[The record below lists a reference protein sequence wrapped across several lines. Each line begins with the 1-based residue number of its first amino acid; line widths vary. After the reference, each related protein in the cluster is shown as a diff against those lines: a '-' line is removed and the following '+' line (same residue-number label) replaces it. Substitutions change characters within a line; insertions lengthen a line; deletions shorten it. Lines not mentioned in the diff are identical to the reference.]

1 MNTKITLVSLFDKNR
16 TLLEKELQGLMLPDD
31 ADKVQ
36 NIISNYLNT
45 LFESDGE
52 FRQQL
57 TLSEDYILQAA
68 LSLLNAQQEIA
79 MTLIEKK
86 PVDNLMQ
93 KTSLMTTAQNKK
105 TAFSADILNSPVKG
119 INALVASSGGALIGN
134 VLLGGWGTVVGS
146 IAGTAVVIY
155 LSQYDNVN
163 KVSKNEPSSNPIVE
177 TSNPINSTLLINV
190 VLKICESIDTLVDTF
205 RSQINRV
212 VEKYESQ
219 EKPSFEKEYRPLLEE
234 LQSLVGYERNH
245 TEVNEKNFRK
255 LKERIEDIVETL
267 ESWNLD
273 VVEYLPE
280 HSDYFE
286 KIASPNTKDLK
297 EVYPAILKNGNVVLL
312 GKVFIPE

>member
-16 TLLEKELQGLMLPDD
+16 TLLEKELQGLMLSDD

-79 MTLIEKK
+79 LTLIEKK
-86 PVDNLMQ
+86 PVANLMPE
-93 KTSLMTTAQNKK
+93 TSLTTTLQNNKP
-105 TAFSADILNSPVKG
+105 TLSVNILNNPVKG

-134 VLLGGWGTVVGS
+134 VLLGGWGAVVGS
-146 IAGTAVVIY
+146 IAGTAVAIY
-155 LSQYDNVN
+155 LSQQENTN
-163 KVSKNEPSSNPIVE
+163 KATRNETLSKQIIE
-177 TSNPINSTLLINV
+177 TSTPINTSLLINV

-205 RSQINRV
+205 RSQINKV
-212 VEKYESQ
+212 VEKYENQ
-219 EKPSFEKEYRPLLEE
+219 EKPSFEKEHRSLLEE
-234 LQSLVGYERNH
+234 LQSLIGYERNH
-245 TEVNEKNFRK
+245 TEVNEKNLRK

-267 ESWNLD
+267 GNYNFD
-273 VVEYLPE
+273 VVEYSQE
-280 HSDYFE
+280 HSNYFD
-286 KIASPNTKDLK
+286 KIASPNTTSLK
-297 EVYPAILKNGNVVLL
+297 EVYPAILKNGNLVLL